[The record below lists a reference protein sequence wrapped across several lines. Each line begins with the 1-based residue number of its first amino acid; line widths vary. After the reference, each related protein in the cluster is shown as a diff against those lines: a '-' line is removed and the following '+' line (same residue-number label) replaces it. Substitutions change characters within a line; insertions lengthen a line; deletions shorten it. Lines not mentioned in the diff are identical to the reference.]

1 VNLIVEINR
10 PLVIEEE
17 ERARGKYKKEY
28 EILKSIIYKNLK
40 IETKYNYTKF

>member
-1 VNLIVEINR
+1 MVNSIVETNW

-28 EILKSIIYKNLK
+28 EIKSLN
-40 IETKYNYTKF
+40 